1 MTEEIKNLEYFR
13 KKLKSFLKQ
22 YDDDNI
28 ITIRDKETRDNLEKM
43 IKALKSQCEEDKEE
57 QNTIRECEDVK

>member
-28 ITIRDKETRDNLEKM
+28 TKDNLSNNKYNN
-43 IKALKSQCEEDKEE
+43 L
-57 QNTIRECEDVK
+57 